1 MAASALHIPTVHET
15 AVDTFRRW
23 MVTMVFASSFISIFE
38 PAPCDIFFLL
48 ALAFS
53 LNGGLRFSTALM
65 PLLIVL
71 LIYNVSGILSWTLVV
86 VDLLDGKQFLIGL
99 AYTSFSALFFAAYLA
114 EDPEHRY
121 WQIAR
126 AYWVG
131 ATIGAALGLLKYY
144 EVEPVNS
151 ILPGYLG
158 RAVGAYKDPNV
169 YSTWLVPAIMMM
181 MQAFLLGKLRLGI
194 VSITSFMLMLAAL
207 FLAFSRGAWLN
218 AVVASAIIITLTYAL
233 APAEKLRGRIIVAGV
248 VGVSIFALLLFILLS
263 IPQTREVF
271 LERFTLVKPYDAGE
285 TGRFGNQLN
294 SIPRL
299 LELPMGFGPYQ
310 FEKFYG
316 LAPHNTFLNA
326 FSAAG
331 WLGGISFI
339 LFVVS
344 TIIVGLRAVFART
357 PFQPFAIVAFACFC
371 AVTVQGVQIDME
383 HWRHMYWMVGLIW
396 GFFAASYD
404 YQNRAPDIRQY
415 FAGWNVAV
423 PDAVAARLR

>member
-1 MAASALHIPTVHET
+1 MATSALHTYSVPET
-15 AVDTFRRW
+15 AVDTIRRW
-23 MVTMVFASSFISIFE
+23 MVTMVFVSSFVSMFE
-38 PAPCDIFFLL
+38 PAPCDLFFLL

-53 LNGGLRFSTALM
+53 LTGGLRFSTTLM

-71 LIYNVSGILSWTLVV
+71 LIYNIAGILSWTLVV
-86 VDLLDGKQFLIGL
+86 VDLYDGKQFLIGL
-99 AYTSFSALFFAAYLA
+99 AYTSFSGLFFAAYVA
-114 EDPEHRY
+114 DDPERRF

-169 YSTWLVPAIMMM
+169 YSTWLVPALIMM
-181 MQAFLLGKLRLGI
+181 MQAFLLGKLRFGI
-194 VSITSFMLMLAAL
+194 VSITSFLLIAAAL

-218 AVVASAIIITLTYAL
+218 AVIAAVITITLTYAL
-233 APAEKLRGRIIVAGV
+233 APSEKLRGRIIVGGV
-248 VGVSIFALLLFILLS
+248 IGVAIFALLLFILLS
-263 IPQTREVF
+263 IPQTRELF
-271 LERFTLVKPYDAGE
+271 LQRFSLVQSYDAGE

-294 SIPRL
+294 AIPRL
-299 LELPMGFGPYQ
+299 IELPMGFGPYQ
-310 FEKFYG
+310 FQKFYG

-344 TIIVGLRAVFART
+344 TIIVGLRASFART
-357 PFQPFAIVAFACFC
+357 PFQPLAIVAFACFC
-371 AVTVQGVQIDME
+371 AVTIQGVQIDME

-396 GFFAASYD
+396 GFFAATYD
-404 YQNRAPDIRQY
+404 YQNRAPDIHAY

-423 PDAVAARLR
+423 PDVLAVRLR